1 MLILPSKLKKPITG
15 KDLVPRQ
22 SLIQRMSEEV
32 YQLIHIACQ
41 TGYGKSTLVG
51 QWLDQE
57 MTDHYF
63 WYSLETYDNDFSVFM
78 TYLTEGIRSVFPEI
92 GGKLTSLWSQSS
104 GLDLDSFYRMYMSI
118 LYELPSKVTIVLD
131 DAHHLKDPQILHV
144 LSLFISFLQ
153 EKIQWVLISREKPLL
168 NLSVQRLQGLLLE
181 LGEEDLCLSKGEL
194 ADLSYKK
201 LGQEMDRLTIEE
213 ILNYT
218 EGWVAGAALALMTM
232 KGKGTKHFLNR
243 VNQKN
248 HEQMVRGLFEHLLED
263 LSSDEKDFLMVSSV
277 PDSFSPT
284 MCKDVFDLFIHNSQ
298 SSLSSILNRNLF
310 VIEIDPDHLR
320 YHHLFR
326 QVLIAFHKGQ
336 LGGDYDIRVKG
347 VYKGIAD
354 WFMTR
359 SMYQEAYKYYLEC
372 SDQLSAAAALE
383 FLWAPMDLLLNSGQ
397 WLSMAESVPKTI
409 IERRPVLSLG
419 YCWAL
424 IDNNR
429 LDQAYY
435 WLDHTEALYR
445 NSSLSQF
452 RNKGLV
458 YDEEQYGLIE
468 FNLVKAKAYIA
479 GATGDIN
486 SLFHYSDKAVA
497 LMDHKTLKKYGE
509 IMVLVTFAHWGM
521 KSYDKADK
529 SLDKAVGYE
538 AKYGEVINVDNYK
551 MVQLSLW
558 LHRGK
563 YHLLDL
569 KGESLIDEIEGG
581 ERVSLLLPTLYLL
594 LAQSA
599 YCQGRI
605 ERCHELLKKAA
616 KLGNKYAI
624 MDFKYRY
631 YAFKTQLA
639 LDQGD
644 LTTAALFLEEAKA
657 AHFPNPIPDFNPL
670 ESLDALVHGNLVY
683 KDQQD
688 LSNQPLIEPLTLRE
702 IQVLTLIEEGLS
714 NKEICQNLFLALS
727 TVKGYIQNIFAKLSV
742 RRRTEAVARAKELN
756 IL

>member
-22 SLIQRMSEEV
+22 SLIQHMSEEA
-32 YQLIHIACQ
+32 YLIINIACQ

-51 QWLDQE
+51 QWLDQA
-57 MTDHYF
+57 MTGHYF
-63 WYSLETYDNDFSVFM
+63 WYSLEAYDNDFSVFM
-78 TYLTEGIRSVFPEI
+78 AYLTEGFRSVFPEI
-92 GGKLTSLWSQSS
+92 GGKLSSLWSQSKS
-104 GLDLDSFYRMYMSI
+104 MDLDSFYRMYMST
-118 LYELPSKVTIVLD
+118 LYDLPSKVTIVLD
-131 DAHHLKDPQILHV
+131 DAHHLKDPQVLHV
-144 LSLFISFLQ
+144 LSLFINFLQ

-181 LGEEDLCLSKGEL
+181 LDEEDLCLSEGEL
-194 ADLSYKK
+194 ANLSQKK
-201 LGQEMDRLTIEE
+201 LGQEVDGLIIEE

-218 EGWVAGAALALMTM
+218 EGWVAGAALALITM
-232 KGKGTKHFLNR
+232 KGKGTKHFLNK
-243 VNQKN
+243 VNRKD
-248 HEQMVRGLFEHLLED
+248 HEQMVRGLFEQLLED

-284 MCKDVFDLFIHNSQ
+284 MCKEVFDLFIQNSL
-298 SSLSSILNRNLF
+298 SSLSAILYRNLF
-310 VIEIDPDHLR
+310 IIEIDPDHLR

-336 LGGDYDIRVKG
+336 LGGDYDNRVKG
-347 VYKGIAD
+347 VYKSIAD
-354 WFMTR
+354 WLMTKA
-359 SMYQEAYKYYLEC
+359 MYQEAYKYYLEC
-372 SDQLSAAAALE
+372 NDQLSAAAALE
-383 FLWAPMDLLLNSGQ
+383 FLWAPMDLMLNSGQ
-397 WLSMAESVPKTI
+397 WLSMAELVPKAI
-409 IERRPVLSLG
+409 IKSRPVLSLG

-429 LDQAYY
+429 LDPAYY
-435 WLDHTEALYR
+435 WLDHTEALYKK
-445 NSSLSQF
+445 SSLSQL
-452 RNKGLV
+452 RKKGLV

-486 SLFHYSDKAVA
+486 SLFKYSDKAVS
-497 LMDHKTLKKYGE
+497 LMNHKTLKKYGE
-509 IMVLVTFAHWGM
+509 IMVLLAFAHWGM
-521 KSYDKADK
+521 KSYNMADK

-538 AKYGEVINVDNYK
+538 VKYGEAVNVDNYK

-563 YHLLDL
+563 YDFLDL
-569 KGESLIDEIEGG
+569 KAESLIDEIESG
-581 ERVSLLLPTLYLL
+581 EGVSLLLPTLYLL

-605 ERCHELLKKAA
+605 EKCHELLKKAS

-624 MDFKYRY
+624 MDFEYRY

-644 LTTAALFLEEAKA
+644 LKTAALFLEEAKVA
-657 AHFPNPIPDFNPL
+657 YFPNPIPDFNPL
-670 ESLDALVHGNLVY
+670 EPLDALVYGNTLEH
-683 KDQQD
+683 DQQD
-688 LSNQPLIEPLTLRE
+688 MANHSLIEPLTLRE

-714 NKEICQNLFLALS
+714 NKEICQTLFLALS
-727 TVKGYIQNIFAKLSV
+727 TVKGYIQNIFSKLSV